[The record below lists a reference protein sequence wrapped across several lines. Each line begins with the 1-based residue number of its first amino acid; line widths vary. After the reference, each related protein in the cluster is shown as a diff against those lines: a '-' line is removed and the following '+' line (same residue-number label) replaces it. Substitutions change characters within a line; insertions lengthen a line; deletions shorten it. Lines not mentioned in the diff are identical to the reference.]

1 MKTINKNRHEK
12 GITLIALVITIIVL
26 LILAGISLATLTG
39 DNGVLKQATNASIKT
54 EHASV
59 LEHLQLEVS
68 SYVIDK
74 NTNVNSITLIEYLQS
89 RGIIGDEIGEGSEKY
104 QINVETL
111 TGKTQKYGNG
121 TATESE
127 KNDVYMLEKVDTS
140 TGNLINKKVA
150 STTPIKLATTN
161 DKATYKIIYYGKAS
175 EIVGVGNIDDIT
187 ETVSSTNGEET
198 SNVKWL
204 YQENSDGN
212 IEITGIDLNEYQ
224 DDYIFTPDERFD
236 YLSRGTLDVTLDI
249 QTLEVPAQ
257 INGKKVVKFEISS
270 LGDYSVLTSSKIR
283 GIKTIIFSDDIEII
297 YDILEHSGDHL
308 FPDLENVKLPANLK
322 SFGDIFN
329 YSKLKSIEIPNGVTE
344 IGSGAFSGCSSL
356 TNIDI
361 PNGVTEIGYGAFRG
375 CSSLTSID
383 IPNGV
388 TVIEESA
395 FYGCSSLTN
404 IDIPNSVTEIG
415 FGSFDST
422 TTVNFPNGKNET
434 LVIPTDKWG
443 AGKITINGIEY
454 TGQ

>member
-1 MKTINKNRHEK
+1 
-12 GITLIALVITIIVL
+12 
-26 LILAGISLATLTG
+26 
-39 DNGVLKQATNASIKT
+39 
-54 EHASV
+54 
-59 LEHLQLEVS
+59 
-68 SYVIDK
+68 
-74 NTNVNSITLIEYLQS
+74 
-89 RGIIGDEIGEGSEKY
+89 
-104 QINVETL
+104 
-111 TGKTQKYGNG
+111 
-121 TATESE
+121 
-127 KNDVYMLEKVDTS
+127 MLEKVDTS